1 MRTEI
6 FKRSAILVFLV
17 VTLSL
22 LFLPGLR
29 FPHMCTSFSLVVSS
43 LAHKQKGAQTVCAEL
58 TACGNETTYYQHL
71 RTPPLTWPRLL
82 PSPPSKDRHPLLLQT
97 TSVFCLFLNL
107 IQQEPQDAF
116 FLPSFLWCYTDE
128 CQQRVSEVHPRPVM
142 MTDTL
147 STPLLMDTWISRFP
161 VLAPSI
167 TLPLT
172 YFPMSFDAHSHT
184 LCRYVPFEDR
194 TAEPQGLCI
203 HSLRRSCPTRVHVEV
218 SSIICFLL

>member
-22 LFLPGLR
+22 LFLPV
-29 FPHMCTSFSLVVSS
+29 FVSICTSFSLVVSS
-43 LAHKQKGAQTVCAEL
+43 LAHKQKGAQSVCAEL

-71 RTPPLTWPRLL
+71 RTPPLPD
-82 PSPPSKDRHPLLLQT
+82 PDSCPLLLPKTDTVVTSKT

-147 STPLLMDTWISRFP
+147 STPLLMDTWT
-161 VLAPSI
+161 VPSLGTI
-167 TLPLT
+167 NNATIDILSNVFRCTQSYTLQVCT
-172 YFPMSFDAHSHT
+172 IW
-184 LCRYVPFEDR
+184 
-194 TAEPQGLCI
+194 G
-203 HSLRRSCPTRVHVEV
+203 
-218 SSIICFLL
+218 